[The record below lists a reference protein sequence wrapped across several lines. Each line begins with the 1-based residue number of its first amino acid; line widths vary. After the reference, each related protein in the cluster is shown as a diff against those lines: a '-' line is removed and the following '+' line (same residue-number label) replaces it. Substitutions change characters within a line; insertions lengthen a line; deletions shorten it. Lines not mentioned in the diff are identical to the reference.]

1 MAALWQWRD
10 DYGWKDYA
18 PSDSAKIEAAHQ
30 ARDARPVTLGNARY
44 VVLVTNLEQVNQ
56 RTGFATRAPAPAR
69 RRASGRVGGA
79 RGLFRR
85 RVGVPREG
93 GRCWV
98 PFSPADS
105 AALEAASGRGD
116 AGAPFAFSWHALTTP
131 TSRRCRR
138 RTRGRASGA
147 RAPRRRRG
155 GAGATAAARGA
166 GARGPAAAA
175 RARRDGRELQ
185 RRAACPICGDDFAD
199 DASLRAVQLLGCTA
213 VHPQHEACALRWLA
227 GGAGRCGVCGVSVGV
242 RTGGQPDNGVMRDWV
257 EDRALP
263 GFRFGS
269 RTRVVEYDFDDG
281 VQGDRH
287 PNPGRPFSGTYRRC
301 YLPTPEGDAVFAR
314 LAVAFERRLVF
325 NVGTSL
331 TTGRSDCV
339 VWAGIH
345 HKTQRTGGAA
355 EHGYPDATYLDRV
368 SDELAA
374 AGVAADDAPLPVATV
389 LGVE

>member
-1 MAALWQWRD
+1 M
-10 DYGWKDYA
+10 
-18 PSDSAKIEAAHQ
+18 
-30 ARDARPVTLGNARY
+30 
-44 VVLVTNLEQVNQ
+44 
-56 RTGFATRAPAPAR
+56 
-69 RRASGRVGGA
+69 
-79 RGLFRR
+79 
-85 RVGVPREG
+85 
-93 GRCWV
+93 
-98 PFSPADS
+98 
-105 AALEAASGRGD
+105 
-116 AGAPFAFSWHALTTP
+116 
-131 TSRRCRR
+131 
-138 RTRGRASGA
+138 
-147 RAPRRRRG
+147 
-155 GAGATAAARGA
+155 
-166 GARGPAAAA
+166 
-175 RARRDGRELQ
+175 
-185 RRAACPICGDDFAD
+185 
-199 DASLRAVQLLGCTA
+199 QLLGCTA

-345 HKTQRTGGAA
+345 HKTQKTGGAA

-374 AGVAADDAPLPVATV
+374 AGVAADDAPLPVVTV